1 MAALLEQSTS
11 RVTLTAE
18 GAGKEKTRRPMCTEL
33 ETYLLLDCVLAV
45 RTELFRTA

>member
-11 RVTLTAE
+11 VVTLTAQ
-18 GAGKEKTRRPMCTEL
+18 GAGEEKMRRPMCTEL

-45 RTELFRTA
+45 RTELFWSA